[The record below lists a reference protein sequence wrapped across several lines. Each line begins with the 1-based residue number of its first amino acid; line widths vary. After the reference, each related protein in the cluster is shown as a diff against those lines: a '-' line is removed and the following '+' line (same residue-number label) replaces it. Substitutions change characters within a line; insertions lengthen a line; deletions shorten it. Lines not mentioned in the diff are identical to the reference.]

1 MTIQNRQS
9 IIDFDPIDCNFRP
22 GFLELPISQ
31 KSPVV
36 EIEMEATKETEAD
49 EKPEVSKLLNWDQ
62 HYPKKKLE
70 GSRTCW
76 ILLENKE

>member
-1 MTIQNRQS
+1 MIQLTVSN
-9 IIDFDPIDCNFRP
+9 PRP

-49 EKPEVSKLLNWDQ
+49 EKPEVSKLLN
-62 HYPKKKLE
+62 
-70 GSRTCW
+70 
-76 ILLENKE
+76 